1 MRMIA
6 SCIDRL
12 MWICHPEPWDGE
24 RVQSLVQHSRIAK
37 GEIILKIA
45 LSGPP
50 NYVNCPCL
58 GQAGVTSGG
67 S

>member
-1 MRMIA
+1 MKP
-6 SCIDRL
+6 SCMDKL

-24 RVQSLVQHSRIAK
+24 RVQSLVEHSRIAK

-45 LSGPP
+45 LSEPP

-58 GQAGVTSGG
+58 CLAGVTSGG